1 MSLNTINYFLVLLYM
16 LTFILSY
23 IGNEEQADRLL
34 LQLKQAGF
42 PNITIINPLPSCEKL
57 GIKPSKIVFYT
68 FKKYILPSLVATKDD
83 CIIFEDDVEV
93 KSPYSLYLEHF
104 NKGLLSRLS
113 YMKKTGKHFIVGAN
127 CVGID
132 KRLIHR
138 LNIAI
143 HKARP
148 QHWDRFLSTFGYS
161 LDEGEHYVIEKEKRL
176 GGTTTHYSPIIGEI
190 RKGYKTTF

>member
-16 LTFILSY
+16 LTFIISY
-23 IGNEEQADRLL
+23 KGNEEQADRLL
-34 LQLKQAGF
+34 LQLKEAGF
-42 PNITIINPLPSCEKL
+42 PNITVINPLPSCDKI
-57 GIKPSKIVFYT
+57 GIAKTKIVFYT
-68 FKKYILPSLVATKDD
+68 FKKYILPRLIAFKDD
-83 CIIFEDDVEV
+83 CIIFEDDADI
-93 KSPYSLYLEHF
+93 KSPYSLYFHHF
-104 NKGLLSRLS
+104 QKGLLSRLS
-113 YMKKTGKHFIVGAN
+113 WWKIQTKNYIGGAT

-148 QHWDRFLSTFGYS
+148 QHWDRFLSTFGYN

-176 GGTTTHYSPIIGEI
+176 GGTTTHYSPIIGEV
-190 RKGYKTTF
+190 REGYKTTF